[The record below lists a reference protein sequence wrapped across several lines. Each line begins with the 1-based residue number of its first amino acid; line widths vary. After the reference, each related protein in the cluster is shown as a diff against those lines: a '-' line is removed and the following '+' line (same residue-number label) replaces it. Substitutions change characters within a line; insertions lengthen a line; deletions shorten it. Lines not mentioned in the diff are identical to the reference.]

1 MAAAKNMHSDAVD
14 TLLKRGAQVDI
25 QRDVRIRESILSAVS
40 IYFTHYRMD
49 PPHCKLLATTQ
60 ATLVS

>member
-25 QRDVRIRESILSAVS
+25 QRDVRIRENIYSI
-40 IYFTHYRMD
+40 
-49 PPHCKLLATTQ
+49 
-60 ATLVS
+60 